1 MKDDRL
7 NKIENLINNL
17 LENKKIENKN
27 EIINRENIHINYK
40 NNNKYNNKQIY
51 QDKDY
56 VNNLIKEYKIKFREY
71 TLTNFIKNKYR
82 IEELGYECFTSTNF
96 EHENEENNFF
106 KREFI

>member
-40 NNNKYNNKQIY
+40 NNNKY
-51 QDKDY
+51 
-56 VNNLIKEYKIKFREY
+56 
-71 TLTNFIKNKYR
+71 KNK
-82 IEELGYECFTSTNF
+82 
-96 EHENEENNFF
+96 
-106 KREFI
+106 